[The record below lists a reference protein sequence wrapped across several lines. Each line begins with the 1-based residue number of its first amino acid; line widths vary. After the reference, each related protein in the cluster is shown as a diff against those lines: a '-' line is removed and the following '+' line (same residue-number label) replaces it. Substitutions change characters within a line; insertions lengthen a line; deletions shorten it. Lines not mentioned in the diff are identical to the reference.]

1 LRIKKEEIRS
11 VRSAHRFNEDALS
24 SYLSEK
30 LADFPSKITV
40 QQFGY
45 GQSNPTYLI
54 TAGETEVVLRKKPPG
69 KLLPSAH
76 AVDREYRILKT
87 LEDTDVP
94 VPRVY
99 LLCMDESIVGTPFYI
114 MEKVEG
120 RIFRYPTAPEIT
132 SSAERSAIF
141 ESMNETLAKI
151 HQVDWK
157 TVGLSDFGKPG
168 NYMARQVSR
177 WTKQYEA
184 SKTDDIESMENLIQ
198 WLPNHI
204 PDDDCTTIVHGD
216 FRLENLIIHPTEPR
230 VVATLDWE
238 LSTLGHP
245 FADLAYNCF
254 GYYFPSRGEQLSG
267 FSDLDLKILGIP
279 SEKEY
284 IAAYCRKT
292 DREYIK
298 DWEFFVAFGIFRL
311 AAIVQG
317 VYKRGL
323 DGIASSADAK
333 TYGELV
339 QYLSDKGWKIVS
351 GK

>member
-1 LRIKKEEIRS
+1 MNKKEEIRS
-11 VRSAHRFNEDALS
+11 VRRAHRFDEDALAG
-24 SYLSEK
+24 YLCRNLS
-30 LADFPSKITV
+30 DFPPKITV
-40 QQFGY
+40 RQFGY
-45 GQSNPTYLI
+45 GQSNPTFLI
-54 TAGETEVVLRKKPPG
+54 TAGKTEYVLRKKPPG

-76 AVDREYRILKT
+76 AVDREYRIIKA

-99 LLCMDESIVGTPFYI
+99 LLCEDESIVGTPFYI

-132 SSAERSAIF
+132 SAEERHAIF

-157 TVGLSDFGKPG
+157 AAGLSDFGKPG
-168 NYMARQVSR
+168 NYMARQISR

-184 SKTDDIESMENLIQ
+184 SKTDQIESMDNLIQ
-198 WLPNHI
+198 WLSRNI

-230 VVATLDWE
+230 VAATLDWE

-245 FADLAYNCF
+245 LADLAYNCF

-267 FSDLDLKILGIP
+267 YSDFDLKSFGIP

-284 IAAYCRKT
+284 IAAYCRQT
-292 DREYIK
+292 GRERIRN
-298 DWEFFVAFGIFRL
+298 WEFFVAFGIFRL

-323 DGIASSADAK
+323 DGNASSADAK

-339 QYLSDKGWKIVS
+339 QFLSDMGWKIVS
-351 GK
+351 EK

>member
-1 LRIKKEEIRS
+1 MMKKEEIRS
-11 VRSAHRFNEDALS
+11 VRSAHRFNEDALAD
-24 SYLSEK
+24 YLSKK
-30 LADFPSKITV
+30 LANFPPKITV

-45 GQSNPTYLI
+45 GQSNPTFLI
-54 TAGETEVVLRKKPPG
+54 TNGETEVVLRKKPPG

-76 AVDREYRILKT
+76 AIDREYRIIKT
-87 LEDTDVP
+87 LENTGVP

-99 LLCMDESIVGTPFYI
+99 LMCEDTSIIGTPFYV

-120 RIFRYPTAPEIT
+120 RIFRHPTAPEIT
-132 SSAERSAIF
+132 SPAARKAVYD
-141 ESMNETLAKI
+141 SMNETLAKI
-151 HQVDWK
+151 HQVDWEAA
-157 TVGLSDFGKPG
+157 GLSDFGKSG
-168 NYMARQVSR
+168 NYMARQISR

-184 SKTDDIESMENLIQ
+184 SKTDHIESMENLME
-198 WLPNHI
+198 WLSAHV

-245 FADLAYNCF
+245 LADLAYNCF

-267 FSDLDLKILGIP
+267 FGDLDLKAFGIP
-279 SEKEY
+279 SEKDY
-284 IAAYCRKT
+284 MAAYCRRT
-292 DREYIK
+292 GREKIN

-323 DGIASSADAK
+323 DGNASSADAK
-333 TYGELV
+333 AYGELV
-339 QYLSDKGWKIVS
+339 YYLSDKGWKIVS
-351 GK
+351 EK